1 MGATIDPAP
10 CPRGSEDVAVRRRKV
25 DGLKIDVFC
34 HILPEEYYRYMV
46 ERLPA
51 GAYMQK
57 RVRGVASLY
66 DLGVRFRMMDQH
78 PGYVQVISLAA
89 PPIEAV
95 APPERSAELARAA
108 NDAMAELV
116 GRNPDRFV
124 GFVASLPMNQ
134 PEAAVRE
141 ADRAVQELGATGIQV
156 FTNVNGAPL
165 DRPEYE
171 PLFSRMSQLDLPIW
185 VHPTRAPDQAD
196 YPTERRS
203 KYDIWWA
210 FGWPYE
216 TSVCM
221 ARLVFWGLFDRY
233 PNLKIITHH
242 MGGMVLYFEGRVGWG
257 LDQVGTR
264 TDEEEDVRA
273 KQALRRRPLDYF
285 RMFYADTALFG
296 ALPATEC
303 GIAFF
308 GPERVLFATDFPFD
322 PEGGSLFL
330 RETIR
335 VVENVSFPTETKQ
348 LIFEGN
354 ARRLLRLRVPSR

>member
-1 MGATIDPAP
+1 M
-10 CPRGSEDVAVRRRKV
+10 SE
-25 DGLKIDVFC
+25 LKIDVFC
-34 HILPEEYYRYMV
+34 HVLPDPYYRRMV
-46 ERLPA
+46 EQLP
-51 GAYMQK
+51 GGGYMQK
-57 RVRGVASLY
+57 RVRGVPALH
-66 DLGVRFRMMDQH
+66 DLELRFRMMDQH
-78 PGYVQVISLAA
+78 PGYVQVLSLAA
-89 PPIEAV
+89 PPLEAV
-95 APPERSAELARAA
+95 APPERSVELARVA

-116 GRNPDRFV
+116 ERYPDRFV
-124 GFVASLPMNQ
+124 GFVASLPMNH

-141 ADRAVQELGATGIQV
+141 AERAVKELGATGVQV

-165 DRPEYE
+165 DQPEYE
-171 PLFSRMSQLDLPIW
+171 AVFAQMSQLDLPVW
-185 VHPTRAPDQAD
+185 VHPTRPPEQPD

-216 TSVCM
+216 TSVFM

-233 PNLKIITHH
+233 PNLKVVTHH
-242 MGGMVLYFEGRVGWG
+242 MGGMVPYFEGRVGWG
-257 LDQVGTR
+257 LDQVGRR

-335 VVENVSFPTETKQ
+335 VVENVSFPLETKEA
-348 LIFEGN
+348 IFHGN
-354 ARRLLRLRVPSR
+354 ARRLLRLRLPRP